1 MPEQNAKIIGGR
13 YRILEKLGEG
23 GMGTV
28 YAARDERLQRDVAIK
43 RLHIFGGSET
53 QVENF
58 RRRFHREA
66 VSMAQFIH
74 PYIVPVYDYGDEDGW
89 IYLVMG
95 YMSGGSL
102 QDRLGKPMQFSEAA
116 ELLLPVASAL
126 GYIHENGVIHRDV
139 KPQNILFSRRGIPML
154 ADFGIVKLVESDGV
168 TLTAA
173 GTGIGTPAYMA
184 PEQITTK
191 VDHHVDQYALGVVF
205 YELVTGRKPFK
216 GDTPVMTL
224 IMHRTDALPDPR
236 LCVPT
241 IPVEVCNILQ
251 KVLSKDPQDRY
262 KDMDEFE
269 NALRGLIN
277 NGESKIIPPMEEIEP
292 LSEEFI
298 QLETEQAEEATQLAE
313 GPFNEEVTPEEE
325 PASLAAE
332 EETQISSVEPE
343 AENGVEEIE
352 PVVEEFIEPVEE
364 KIEAPQE
371 EEISQLEAELVEE
384 ATQLAEAPSSEEAA
398 PEEEPTALMEDE
410 TQISSFEPDAGSTS
424 EDATEIAGI
433 EEVLESEEP
442 TQLDIEEPQPL
453 IPQPAVKAK
462 KKFPLWIPI
471 AVGVAVVTVILL
483 FVTGILPGAFKPA
496 EPTEVPQVAEVK
508 TAQPTEQEEP
518 EPEPTIE
525 EEPPVVEGYIEQGN
539 LTLWGDWQL
548 ISTIERTAGEF
559 SIDHPDWEFDIQA
572 MSSDEGIEHV
582 AAGDVDFGLSARGL
596 NDHEREVFPDLLD
609 FHIAWNPLVFFV
621 HPELGI
627 HDLSRE
633 DLTNIYFSKVNN
645 WYSFGEPDLF
655 IRPIAPS
662 DQLNAYWNFHN
673 CLELGEERIAARTEF
688 YDDEELIIREVAA
701 IPGAIGFTSLFHDF
715 EGVSIIAIDGIELT
729 EEALYEGAWPMETPM
744 FLITNGEPSEEE
756 RYFLDYI
763 FSVRGKELITE
774 AGYLPTQFN

>member
-58 RRRFHREA
+58 RRRFQREA

-102 QDRLGKPMQFSEAA
+102 QDRLGKPMLYSEAA

-139 KPQNILFSRRGIPML
+139 KPQNILFNRRGIPML

-184 PEQITTK
+184 PEQITTT

-205 YELVTGRKPFK
+205 YELVTGKKPFK

-241 IPVEVCNILQ
+241 IPDEVCNILQ
-251 KVLSKDPQDRY
+251 KVLSKDPHDRY
-262 KDMDEFE
+262 ADMDEFE
-269 NALRGLIN
+269 NALRGLTN
-277 NGESKIIPPMEEIEP
+277 NEKSKIVHPVEAIQ
-292 LSEEFI
+292 SVADEFI

-325 PASLAAE
+325 PAALVAE

-343 AENGVEEIE
+343 AENGVEESE
-352 PVVEEFIEPVEE
+352 PIEE

-398 PEEEPTALMEDE
+398 QEEEATALMEE
-410 TQISSFEPDAGSTS
+410 KTQISSVEPEAGSTF
-424 EDATEIAGI
+424 EDETEIAGM
-433 EEVLESEEP
+433 EEVLGSEEP
-442 TQLDIEEPQPL
+442 TQLAIEEPKSL
-453 IPQPAVKAK
+453 TPQPAVKAK

-471 AVGVAVVTVILL
+471 AGGVVVFTVILL
-483 FVTGILPGAFKPA
+483 FVTGILPGVFKPA

-518 EPEPTIE
+518 EPEQEPTMVE
-525 EEPPVVEGYIEQGN
+525 EEPSVPEGYIEQGSF
-539 LTLWGDWQL
+539 LILRGTMHLWPIL
-548 ISTIERTAGEF
+548 EKVIEEF
-559 SIDHPDWEFDIQA
+559 LIDHPTWTFDIQGI
-572 MSSDEGIEHV
+572 SSDDGIQHIGNDE
-582 AAGDVDFGLSARGL
+582 VDFGLSSREL
-596 NDHEREVFPDLLD
+596 YDHEREEFPNLEE
-609 FHIAWNPLVFFV
+609 FQIAWNPLVVFV
-621 HPELGI
+621 HPDLDIPELNREE
-627 HDLSRE
+627 LSH
-633 DLTNIYFSKVNN
+633 IFFGHVNN
-645 WYSFGEPDLF
+645 WAELGGPDIDI
-655 IRPIAPS
+655 IRISPS
-662 DQLNAYWNFHN
+662 ENLNSYWNFRS
-673 CLELGEERIAARTEF
+673 CLDFSEEWITENSEF
-688 YDDEELIIREVAA
+688 LDDEELIIREVAA

-715 EGVSIIAIDGIELT
+715 EEVHVLTLEGIELI
-729 EEALYEGAWPMETPM
+729 EDALYEGFWPMETPM

-756 RYFLDYI
+756 WYFLEYI
-763 FSVRGKELITE
+763 LSMRGKELITE
-774 AGYLPTQFN
+774 AGYLPTR